1 MKSHFIIGSRGSD
14 LALWQSRNVQSQLTT
29 WGYTSEIK
37 IIQTQGDIASNLTF
51 DKIEGK
57 GFFTKEI
64 EKALLDKEIDIAVH
78 SHKDLQTTSP
88 EGLMIGALSVR
99 ANPEDVL
106 LVRLDKYVENAYLNL
121 AADAVIGTS
130 SSRRKA
136 QLIDLLPG
144 AKLRDIRGN
153 VPRRLEKLRSGEFDA
168 IVIARAGIE
177 RLELGLEGLHQIVLD
192 PTLFVPA
199 PAQGV
204 LAIQCRND
212 DDATVRALAQ
222 IHCKEV
228 EDSVWIEREIL
239 RRMEGGC
246 HLPLGVFVEQQQ
258 NVFAAQIAYATHVG
272 AKIRRT
278 KIESEVPSRLVDIA
292 MTFLRAQDH

>member
-1 MKSHFIIGSRGSD
+1 MKSHYIIGSRGSD
-14 LALWQSRNVQSQLTT
+14 LALWQSRNVQAQLHT
-29 WGYTSEIK
+29 WGYSSEIK
-37 IIQTQGDIASNLTF
+37 IIQTQGDIASNLSF

-88 EGLMIGALSVR
+88 EGLMIGAMSKR

-106 LVRLDKYVENAYLNL
+106 LIRQDKFVAKAFLNL
-121 AADAVIGTS
+121 SNDAVIGTS

-136 QLIDLLPG
+136 QLIDFLPG

-153 VPRRLEKLRSGEFDA
+153 VPRRIEKLRSGEFDA

-177 RLELGLEGLHQIVLD
+177 RLELNLDGLHQVILN
-192 PTLFVPA
+192 PSQFVPA

-212 DDATVRALAQ
+212 DESTVKALAQ
-222 IHCKEV
+222 IHYKEV
-228 EDSVWIEREIL
+228 EDAIWIEREVL

-246 HLPLGVFVEQQQ
+246 HLPLGVYVTQERD
-258 NVFAAQIAYATHVG
+258 VFSAHLAYASHVG
-272 AKIRRT
+272 AQVRRA
-278 KIESEVPSRLVDIA
+278 KLEGDVPVQLVEAAISFLKKSED
-292 MTFLRAQDH
+292 